1 MRNDITPRIVAH
13 RQLIMYRRVT
23 ETAHRIMDD
32 SGKAFLIFDV
42 RWRNPVPELDL
53 SEELET
59 PWRVGPD
66 RGLWFDAFP
75 VA

>member
-13 RQLIMYRRVT
+13 RQMFMARRAT
-23 ETAHRIMDD
+23 ETVHRLVDD

-42 RWRNPVPELDL
+42 QWRNPVPELDL

-59 PWRVGPD
+59 PTRIGMMV
-66 RGLWFDAFP
+66 
-75 VA
+75 